1 MRTWVSRNCQSQ
13 KLKISQA
20 KTTLITNYLDHIMRE
35 MLHDPDK
42 YIVEW
47 PNTEINERKA
57 RKPQGSEANNPI
69 SQSQ

>member
-1 MRTWVSRNCQSQ
+1 
-13 KLKISQA
+13 
-20 KTTLITNYLDHIMRE
+20 MRE